1 MIDLARAIIV
11 QDGTPAAT
19 ALAAVCR
26 GRCDA
31 THFDMPALTAHGDAA
46 DVLRAYTNH
55 LAAIA
60 ELAREHGATR
70 ILLPLQLG
78 LDSPDFARAA
88 EWCDTAGDMVAHGL
102 GVTATVE
109 MPLLELAP
117 WQVAD
122 LARRADRA
130 AA

>member
-1 MIDLARAIIV
+1 MTDLARAIIV
-11 QDGTPAAT
+11 QDGSPAAT

-31 THFDMPALTAHGDAA
+31 VAFELPLLVPDADA
-46 DVLRAYTNH
+46 VATLRAYTNALADIAA
-55 LAAIA
+55 LAA
-60 ELAREHGATR
+60 EHGAKR
-70 ILLPLQLG
+70 IMFPLQLG
-78 LDSPDFARAA
+78 LDSPEFARAA
-88 EWCDTAGDMVAHGL
+88 EWCDTAGEMVLHGL
-102 GVTATVE
+102 GVAATVE